1 MGPAAVR
8 PRGVSSMTWG
18 TWSSS
23 RKPSKPTSRSSPSV
37 ATRSYVALVHDALAE
52 RRHRAVD
59 VAGGEWSSFTRAVTD
74 TILLVVVT
82 GSFKLIIGLGL
93 ALVVNERIRMRG
105 LFRAILLLP
114 WAMPAFV
121 VFVTWK
127 LLFQPLGGGLNLVI
141 TRLQLM
147 PFSEWVGIAQL
158 GYIDWLGERALP
170 SVIVASI

>member
-1 MGPAAVR
+1 M
-8 PRGVSSMTWG
+8 
-18 TWSSS
+18 
-23 RKPSKPTSRSSPSV
+23 
-37 ATRSYVALVHDALAE
+37 
-52 RRHRAVD
+52 
-59 VAGGEWSSFTRAVTD
+59 TD

-82 GSFKLIIGLGL
+82 GSFKLITGLGM
-93 ALVVNERIRMRG
+93 ALVVNDRIRMGG

-141 TRLQLM
+141 TRLQMM

-158 GYIDWLGERALP
+158 GYIDWLGERALALP